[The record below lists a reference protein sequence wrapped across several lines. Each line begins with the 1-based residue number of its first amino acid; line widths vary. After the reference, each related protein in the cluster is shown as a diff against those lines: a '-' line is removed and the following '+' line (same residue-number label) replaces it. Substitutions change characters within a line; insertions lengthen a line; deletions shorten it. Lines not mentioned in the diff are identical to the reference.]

1 MKTQERQAV
10 IRIGSRDSMLAV
22 RQSELVIERLR
33 RYYAEMQEVPDNAMV
48 PKLELLTRKTIG
60 DRILDRPLEEI
71 GGKGLF
77 IRELLEDM
85 TAGRV
90 DLAVHSLKDM
100 ETEEDRRFPIIAY
113 LPREDARDVLVLP
126 RGVADWDQ
134 SLPVGC
140 SGKRRIEQLKRS
152 YPGLHFKP
160 IRGNVPTRLRK
171 LDEGEY
177 GAIILAAA
185 GLKRL
190 GLEERISRYFS
201 VEEILPAAGQA
212 IIAVQAAASWL
223 AEPEYQRL
231 AAAIN
236 DPRTEVLAEAERC
249 LIHALG
255 GGCHQP
261 MAGYAYW
268 CNEKEICLEGL
279 YCLPQQGIYR
289 KAKLRGEGTI
299 PAVREMAERLAD
311 RLKAGQARVT
321 LVGAGPGAADLL
333 TVGGRRALRQAQ
345 AVLYDSLVGPEVL
358 QFLPL
363 RADLI
368 HVGKRS
374 GAHSMK
380 QGEIN
385 RLLVETGKTYE
396 RVVRLKGGDPYLFGR
411 GGEEAEELVKNGL
424 DFDVIS
430 GVTAGISVPAY
441 AGIPVTF
448 RGLSTAVHLITGH
461 REKQEI
467 SDCEWESYAKL
478 EGSLVFYMSV
488 AAIPTICERLC
499 CFGKAASTPA
509 ALLIRGTTAEADRI
523 SGSLAD
529 ITEKI
534 EAYPKEKTP
543 GLFLV
548 GTVAALDGL
557 QWYQPKP
564 LGGRTLIVGRP
575 KQASS
580 VLTQRLRDLGAAV
593 YEAEAIHTEALWQEM
608 RIKGESAAAVA
619 AEATQASAVRKLLAV
634 QDWLVLTSPSAVY
647 YLAEAMEETGLDAR
661 VLQCCRL
668 AVTGRGTA
676 TALYEQLHI
685 RADLIA
691 SKGSGRSLAEELLSM
706 AEKAERI
713 LIAGVEA
720 PSTDLYGVL
729 SESGR
734 LVVTQWTTYR
744 TVAAQQEQPFLQEQ
758 ARAGRIDAVVLTSAS
773 TVRGMMAMLGEDLFR
788 TAQGFCIGSQTAAAA
803 QGMQKVYTADQTTV
817 DSLLE
822 LIVRELAR

>member
-1 MKTQERQAV
+1 MNMQQRQTV
-10 IRIGSRDSMLAV
+10 IRIGSRDSQLAV
-22 RQSELVIERLR
+22 RQSELVIERIR
-33 RYYAEMQEVPDNAMV
+33 QACEKPAQTMAM
-48 PKLELLTRKTIG
+48 PEIELITRKTIG
-60 DRILDRPLEEI
+60 DRILDRSLEEI

-85 TAGRV
+85 AAGHV
-90 DLAVHSLKDM
+90 DIAVHSLKDM
-100 ETEEDRRFPIIAY
+100 ETEEDQQFPIIAY

-126 RGVADWDQ
+126 QGVTTWDQ

-140 SGKRRIEQLKRS
+140 SGKRRIEQLSRL
-152 YPGLHFKP
+152 YPNLHFRP

-171 LDEGEY
+171 LDDGEY

-201 VEEILPAAGQA
+201 IEEILPAAGQA
-212 IIAVQAAASWL
+212 IIAVQASASWQSQ
-223 AEPEYQRL
+223 PINQRW

-236 DPRTEVLAEAERC
+236 DLHTEILAEAERC
-249 LIHALG
+249 LMRALG

-261 MAGYAYW
+261 IAGYAYW

-289 KAKLRGEGTI
+289 KAKIRGEGTI
-299 PAVREMAERLAD
+299 AAAREMAGRLAD
-311 RLKAGQARVT
+311 RLRANRAKVT
-321 LVGAGPGAADLL
+321 LVGSGPGAGDLL
-333 TVGGRRALRQAQ
+333 TLGGQRAIRQAE

-358 QFLPL
+358 QYLPL
-363 RADLI
+363 QAELI

-380 QGEIN
+380 QEELN
-385 RLLVETGKTYE
+385 RLLVDVGKTYE

-424 DFDVIS
+424 AFEVIP
-430 GVTAGISVPAY
+430 GITAGISVPAY

-467 SDCEWESYAKL
+467 SDSEWQSYAKL
-478 EGSLVFYMSV
+478 EGSLIFYMSV
-488 AAIPTICERLC
+488 AAIPMICERLRF
-499 CFGKAASTPA
+499 FGKLDDTPA
-509 ALLIRGTTAEADRI
+509 ALLIRGTTAEADCIR
-523 SGSLAD
+523 GSLAD
-529 ITEKI
+529 IVDRI
-534 EAYPKEKTP
+534 ETYPKEKTP
-543 GLFLV
+543 GLFMV
-548 GTVAALDGL
+548 GAVAALEGL

-593 YEAEAIHTEALWQEM
+593 YEAEAIRTEAVWQEL
-608 RIKGESAAAVA
+608 RLKGADAEKALMAPTA
-619 AEATQASAVRKLLAV
+619 AEAIKAIVSD
-634 QDWLVLTSPSAVY
+634 QDWLILTSPSAVY
-647 YLAEAMEETGLDAR
+647 YFAEAIEENGLDAR
-661 VLQCCRL
+661 VLQRCRV

-676 TALYEQLHI
+676 TTLYEQLHI

-691 SKGSGRSLAEELLSM
+691 SKGSGRSLTDELLST
-706 AEKAERI
+706 AQKADHI
-713 LIAGVEA
+713 LIAGVET
-720 PSTDLYGVL
+720 PSTDVYSTL

-734 LVVTQWTTYR
+734 LAVTQWTTYR
-744 TVAAQQEQPFLQEQ
+744 TVAAQDEQPFLQEQ
-758 ARAGRIDAVVLTSAS
+758 AQAGRIDAVVLTSAS
-773 TVRGMMAMLGEDLFR
+773 TVRGMKAMLGKDLFQ
-788 TAQGFCIGSQTAAAA
+788 TVKGFCIGSQTAAAA
-803 QGMQKVYTADQTTV
+803 RGMQEVYTADQTTI
-817 DSLLE
+817 DSLVD
-822 LIVRELAR
+822 LIVSELAQ